1 MPEIFRTEINNG
13 FISIWKPEEN
23 IDFFSN
29 TVDSN
34 QLENHVLNFERPK
47 RLKEKLVPHYIL
59 SKYNPSILLTNTQ
72 RKPHVNIGNISVS
85 HCSDFIAVAYT
96 KSNEHNIGID
106 IEVYGDRI
114 LKIIHKFLNEAESG
128 FCGKDSLKCLII
140 WSAKEAIFKKYG
152 DSTAFFKENIF
163 IEPFENESKQELVA
177 EINFNGSIIKEHL
190 SCELFAD
197 FVMVHTN

>member
-13 FISIWKPEEN
+13 FISIWKPEET

-29 TVDSN
+29 TVDAN
-34 QLENHVLNFERPK
+34 QLQEHVSTFEQPK
-47 RLKEKLVPHYIL
+47 RLKEKLVPHYL
-59 SKYNPSILLTNTQ
+59 LHAYDPSIALNNTQ
-72 RKPHVNIGNISVS
+72 RKPSVNKGNVSVS
-85 HCSDFIAVAYT
+85 HCSNIIAVAYT
-96 KSNEHNIGID
+96 SDDNQKIGID

-114 LKIIHKFLNEAESG
+114 LKIIHKFLNDTELV
-128 FCGKDSLKCLII
+128 FCGKDSVKCLIV

-152 DSTAFFKENIF
+152 ESTAFFKENIL
-163 IEPFENESKQELVA
+163 IQPFENSNKQELIA
-177 EINFNGSIIKEHL
+177 EINFNGSILKERL